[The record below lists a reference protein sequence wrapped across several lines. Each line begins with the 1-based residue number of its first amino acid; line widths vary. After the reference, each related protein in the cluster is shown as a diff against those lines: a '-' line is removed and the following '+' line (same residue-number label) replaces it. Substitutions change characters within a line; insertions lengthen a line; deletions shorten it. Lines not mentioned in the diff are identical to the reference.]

1 MVVVTARWPS
11 IAEIV
16 LKDSA
21 AVMQDSRRRPSQIP
35 ELDRSIA
42 LWREGRPA

>member
-1 MVVVTARWPS
+1 M
-11 IAEIV
+11 AEHRGDRSQG
-16 LKDSA
+16 LA

-42 LWREGRPA
+42 LGVEGRPA